1 MNNRIG
7 LLLGLI
13 GLLTVQSEA
22 LAGPVLAA
30 PAAPAS
36 VTAKDA
42 VEPAHAAWAT
52 TPETPLRL
60 HRSPPLYAP
69 GVRDDG
75 VWPVAAVRLLRLADG
90 VLAVRLQWAD
100 ATQDRGATAA
110 RYPDRGDAK
119 IYKRHTEQASRFA
132 DGACAMVPRRRGAHD
147 RNPSLVMGDA
157 QNPADLFYW
166 RAGLGF
172 QRLRA
177 AGRSTVARTGQPFEG
192 RARWSEGRWNV
203 TFILREVPARTPIS
217 FAIWDGSK
225 EHRDG
230 IKYFSLWY
238 EIK

>member
-1 MNNRIG
+1 MSNRVV
-7 LLLGLI
+7 LLLGLAWLMA
-13 GLLTVQSEA
+13 GQRAA

-30 PAAPAS
+30 PAAPAG

-42 VEPAHAAWAT
+42 VEPAHAAWAAV
-52 TPETPLRL
+52 PKTPLGL

-69 GVRDDG
+69 DVRDDG
-75 VWPVAAVRLLRLADG
+75 VRPTTAVRLLRLADG
-90 VLAVRLQWAD
+90 ALAVRLQWAD
-100 ATQDRGATAA
+100 ATQDQGATTA

-132 DGACAMVPRRRGAHD
+132 DGACAMVPRKRGPHD
-147 RNPSLVMGDA
+147 RYPSMVMGDA
-157 QNPADLFYW
+157 ANPTDLFYW

-172 QRLRA
+172 ERLRA
-177 AGRSTVARTGQPFEG
+177 AGRSTVAKTGQPVEG
-192 RARWSEGRWNV
+192 RARWSEGRWAV
-203 TFILREVPARTPIS
+203 VFILRDVPAGTPIS

-238 EIK
+238 EVK